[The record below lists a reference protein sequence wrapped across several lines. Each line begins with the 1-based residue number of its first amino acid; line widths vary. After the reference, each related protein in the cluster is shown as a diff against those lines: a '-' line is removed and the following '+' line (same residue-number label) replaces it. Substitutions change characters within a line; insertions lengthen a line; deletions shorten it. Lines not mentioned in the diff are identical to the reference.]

1 MSWESD
7 PELSSLYRR
16 SAREEPSLR
25 LDHTI
30 AAAARDE
37 AACKDPAAKGRV
49 IRRWQAPFALAAVL
63 ILVVSLHWLADPS
76 DGEKAFSSGTR
87 SQPLAQNRPIPPY
100 RDASPSDVP
109 AGRSG
114 DLVERSQQSQPPSAT
129 TRQAPESVPAAES
142 GDPPRAR
149 ASERLKR
156 APAPVQPAS
165 PPAVSHE
172 PTQRQRSEVGEN
184 SASYAD
190 SPGAP
195 PPSAPARHRSS
206 AASAEL
212 AAEAAQA
219 KEGFRSGRAT
229 GEAGRGDTASK
240 APSAAA
246 VDAVRAQRQ
255 SELQSIP
262 PTASAQG
269 GLNGVRKAEAERRA
283 DIAAGAADASPRSR
297 PEQWLRDIEELYRQ
311 GRLAEAQ
318 EQLTAFRKR
327 FPDHELPPTLRER

>member
-16 SAREEPSLR
+16 SAREEPPLR

-76 DGEKAFSSGTR
+76 DGEKAFSPGTR
-87 SQPLAQNRPIPPY
+87 SQPLAQNRPIHPY

-114 DLVERSQQSQPPSAT
+114 DLVERSERSQRSSAT
-129 TRQAPESVPAAES
+129 TREVPESVPAAES
-142 GDPPRAR
+142 GDPSPAR
-149 ASERLKR
+149 EAERLKR
-156 APAPVQPAS
+156 VPAPGQPAS

-172 PTQRQRSEVGEN
+172 PTQRQLSEAGEN

-190 SPGAP
+190 SPGPP
-195 PPSAPARHRSS
+195 PPSAPARPRSS
-206 AASAEL
+206 APPAEL
-212 AAEAAQA
+212 AAEAD
-219 KEGFRSGRAT
+219 
-229 GEAGRGDTASK
+229 RGDTAFK

-255 SELQSIP
+255 SEPQSIP
-262 PTASAQG
+262 PTASDQG

-283 DIAAGAADASPRSR
+283 DIAAGGVGASSRSR

-318 EQLTAFRKR
+318 EELAAFRKR
-327 FPDHELPPTLRER
+327 FPDHELPPSLRER

>member
-16 SAREEPSLR
+16 SAREEPPLR

-49 IRRWQAPFALAAVL
+49 SRWQAPFALAAVL

-76 DGEKAFSSGTR
+76 DGEKAFSPGTR
-87 SQPLAQNRPIPPY
+87 SQPLAQNQPIPPY

-114 DLVERSQQSQPPSAT
+114 DLGERSERSQRSSAT
-129 TRQAPESVPAAES
+129 TKKVPESVPAAES
-142 GDPPRAR
+142 GDPSRAR
-149 ASERLKR
+149 EAERLKR

-172 PTQRQRSEVGEN
+172 PTQRQPSEVGEN

-190 SPGAP
+190 SPATP
-195 PPSAPARHRSS
+195 PPSAPARPRSS
-206 AASAEL
+206 ASSAEL
-212 AAEAAQA
+212 AAAEAKA
-219 KEGFRSGRAT
+219 KEGFPSGRAT
-229 GEAGRGDTASK
+229 GEADRGDTAFK

-246 VDAVRAQRQ
+246 VDAVRAQ
-255 SELQSIP
+255 SELQAIP
-262 PTASAQG
+262 PTARAEG
-269 GLNGVRKAEAERRA
+269 GLNGVRKAEAERLA
-283 DIAAGAADASPRSR
+283 DIAAGGAGAGSRSH

-311 GRLAEAQ
+311 GRLAEAK

-327 FPDHELPPTLRER
+327 FPDHELPPSLRER